1 MLIHIQSMRHDVNF
15 SLAQAAI
22 AAFGNVLQIEEEI
35 HGFRWIEERDLSGFI
50 DGSENPV
57 GDERYG
63 VALINEGIDAGGSY
77 VLVQRYEHNLKNG
90 RVLVNQIKKK

>member
-1 MLIHIQSMRHDVNF
+1 M
-15 SLAQAAI
+15 
-22 AAFGNVLQIEEEI
+22 LQIEEEI

-77 VLVQRYEHNLKNG
+77 VFSSTL
-90 RVLVNQIKKK
+90 

>member
-1 MLIHIQSMRHDVNF
+1 M
-15 SLAQAAI
+15 
-22 AAFGNVLQIEEEI
+22 LQIEEEI

-90 RVLVNQIKKK
+90 RVLVNQIKKNDWSY

>member
-1 MLIHIQSMRHDVNF
+1 
-15 SLAQAAI
+15 
-22 AAFGNVLQIEEEI
+22 
-35 HGFRWIEERDLSGFI
+35 GFI

-77 VLVQRYEHNLKNG
+77 VLVQRYEHNLKKWARFSESDQEKMIGRTKKESIELDESERNITSHVSRVAIEENG
-90 RVLVNQIKKK
+90 

>member
-1 MLIHIQSMRHDVNF
+1 M
-15 SLAQAAI
+15 
-22 AAFGNVLQIEEEI
+22 LQIEEEI

-77 VLVQRYEHNLKNG
+77 VLVQRYEHNLKKWARFSESDQENDWSY
-90 RVLVNQIKKK
+90 